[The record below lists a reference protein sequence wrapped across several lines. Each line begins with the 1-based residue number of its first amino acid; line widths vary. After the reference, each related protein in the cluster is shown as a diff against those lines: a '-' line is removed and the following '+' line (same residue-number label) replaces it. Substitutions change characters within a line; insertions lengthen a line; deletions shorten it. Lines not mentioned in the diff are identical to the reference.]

1 MALVAPVNLPYNIKT
16 LWFDP
21 DGLELHADDSVVV
34 QTARGLELGVLA
46 SEPFEVPYEDIKKL
60 KSPLKPVKRVATEE
74 DLQRA
79 DEMEQKA
86 REAMPVFKRMARE
99 YNEDMHP
106 VSVEYM
112 LDGDKAVF
120 YFESEERI
128 DFRELVRKLAS
139 EFHVRIDMRQ
149 IGVRD
154 EARIVGGIAHCGQLV
169 CCKRLGGEFKPVS
182 IRMAKDQDLSL
193 NPQKI
198 SGLCGRLMCCLRYE
212 DEVYKEFKK
221 AAPKIGAVVST
232 PAGEGKVVEYDVPR
246 DTVAIRVE
254 DEKPV
259 KVPASAID
267 DLSDD
272 RKRATVSDEAWE
284 EAVEDAKVSIFGGT
298 DLFSIPASP
307 ARTSWEARRPCTT
320 SSRRRTSPPARRRGA
335 ARAVRAQAA
344 APRAERAA
352 SSRRSGSRAG
362 GPPPS
367 RPRTGRRRPS
377 TARARTSRAARG
389 KAPRRSR
396 AARAVL
402 ARVQG
407 SRARR
412 PRRVPARS
420 RRRVCAQGRSR
431 RGLHTTR
438 ARRRAPSR
446 ATASRGRTATAGA
459 VGAGLPARAAL
470 RTVRRRASRASRAT
484 ASRWQAGQGRLRRPF
499 RRKRRFRPEGG
510 IGDARD
516 WALFTDLYQLTM
528 AQGYWLSGK
537 EGEQATFT
545 MHFRNY
551 PFEGGYA
558 VACGMAQLARWSTS
572 TISTRATSS
581 TCAPSRRR
589 RAAPCSTRGSSTT
602 LRT

>member
-21 DGLELHADDSVVV
+21 DGIELHADDSVVV
-34 QTARGLELGVLA
+34 QTARGLELGVVA
-46 SEPFEVPYEDIKKL
+46 SEPFEVPYEDVKKL

-259 KVPASAID
+259 KVPASAIE

-272 RKRATVSDEAWE
+272 RKRATVSDEAWDA
-284 EAVEDAKVSIFGGT
+284 AVEDAKVSLFGAG
-298 DLFSIPASP
+298 DLFSIPSFTGEDKLGSATAVHHEQSKKD
-307 ARTSWEARRPCTT
+307 RP
-320 SSRRRTSPPARRRGA
+320 SRSQKRGG
-335 ARAVRAQAA
+335 
-344 APRAERAA
+344 
-352 SSRRSGSRAG
+352 SRRSGSGGGNGQGGKGGEPQAKRQPRRRSTTIKAEDGSKTTVDGEGKNKQGGQRQRTQKKQGGSRRSGSGARKSGQASQKGSGQKQAQGVRPGQKSSGLAHDDGQAQRAKQG
-362 GPPPS
+362 EGKQGS
-367 RPRTGRRRPS
+367 SSGRRR
-377 TARARTSRAARG
+377 
-389 KAPRRSR
+389 
-396 AARAVL
+396 
-402 ARVQG
+402 
-407 SRARR
+407 
-412 PRRVPARS
+412 
-420 RRRVCAQGRSR
+420 
-431 RGLHTTR
+431 
-438 ARRRAPSR
+438 
-446 ATASRGRTATAGA
+446 
-459 VGAGLPARAAL
+459 
-470 RTVRRRASRASRAT
+470 
-484 ASRWQAGQGRLRRPF
+484 
-499 RRKRRFRPEGG
+499 
-510 IGDARD
+510 
-516 WALFTDLYQLTM
+516 
-528 AQGYWLSGK
+528 
-537 EGEQATFT
+537 
-545 MHFRNY
+545 
-551 PFEGGYA
+551 
-558 VACGMAQLARWSTS
+558 
-572 TISTRATSS
+572 
-581 TCAPSRRR
+581 RRR
-589 RAAPCSTRGSSTT
+589 RSSGKGGASNGTPQGSQGSQGGQQGNGGASAGPAPKGE
-602 LRT
+602 

>member
-259 KVPASAID
+259 KVPSSAIE

-272 RKRATVSDEAWE
+272 RKRASVSDEAWDA
-284 EAVEDAKVSIFGGT
+284 AVEDAKVSIFGGT
-298 DLFSIPASP
+298 DLFSIPSFTGEDKLGSATAVHHEQSKKDKP
-307 ARTSWEARRPCTT
+307 
-320 SSRRRTSPPARRRGA
+320 SRSQKRGG
-335 ARAVRAQAA
+335 
-344 APRAERAA
+344 
-352 SSRRSGSRAG
+352 SRRSGSG
-362 GPPPS
+362 GSGQGGKGGEQQAKRQP
-367 RPRTGRRRPS
+367 RRRS
-377 TARARTSRAARG
+377 TTIKAEDGSKTTVDGEG
-389 KAPRRSR
+389 KNKQGGQRQGAQKKQGGSRRSGSG
-396 AARAVL
+396 ARKPGQASQKGSGQKQAQGVRPGQKSSGL
-402 ARVQG
+402 AHDDGQASRSQQGDGKQG
-407 SRARR
+407 SN
-412 PRRVPARS
+412 
-420 RRRVCAQGRSR
+420 G
-431 RGLHTTR
+431 
-438 ARRRAPSR
+438 
-446 ATASRGRTATAGA
+446 
-459 VGAGLPARAAL
+459 
-470 RTVRRRASRASRAT
+470 
-484 ASRWQAGQGRLRRPF
+484 
-499 RRKRRFRPEGG
+499 
-510 IGDARD
+510 
-516 WALFTDLYQLTM
+516 
-528 AQGYWLSGK
+528 
-537 EGEQATFT
+537 
-545 MHFRNY
+545 N
-551 PFEGGYA
+551 
-558 VACGMAQLARWSTS
+558 
-572 TISTRATSS
+572 
-581 TCAPSRRR
+581 RRR
-589 RAAPCSTRGSSTT
+589 RRRRSSGKGGSSNGVSQGQQGNGAQGG
-602 LRT
+602 RQDKGGSSGHSGASGDSAPKGE